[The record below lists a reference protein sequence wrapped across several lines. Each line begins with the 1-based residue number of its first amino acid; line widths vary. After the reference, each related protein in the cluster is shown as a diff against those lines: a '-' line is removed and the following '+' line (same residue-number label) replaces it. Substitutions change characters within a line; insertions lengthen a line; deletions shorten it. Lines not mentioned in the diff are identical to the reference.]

1 MSVASNRPE
10 PTAVE
15 HFVAPDEL
23 FFSTTDRRGVI
34 RSANSVF
41 VRIAGYDHEHLV
53 GRPHNIVRHPS
64 MPSGAFHV
72 MWQRLLAGQPMAAYV
87 RNLAADGG
95 SYWVFATITPF
106 GDGFLSVR
114 SAPLT
119 TMFDTVR
126 DVYARV
132 LAAEQQ
138 HAADGHHRAEVAR
151 HGATLIERE
160 VRRLGYPS
168 YEALM
173 YDALALEV
181 AERNAIVRPH
191 TDRPEATGDAAEVLD
206 AVREMHH
213 ALDGLDQHIVRYADL
228 VGRIAPVSIEL
239 LDNARELEAI
249 AEHAADVS
257 EQSEAATLRNSA
269 RVMRHPMHEA
279 VVALELLAADLGEV
293 LHALRRERFSIS
305 VARLHAEMTGVFAAE
320 SVDGLAPEDSLGEV
334 PALSTAMADDVREML
349 AGSSSLNGRLHTV
362 AERVRSAHELTDR
375 FGFFL
380 TEWERMAIRKIPDV
394 PLTPIVGPVEQ
405 HLRAGRDQLAQL
417 QQLAEALRAASASF
431 DVTRFETP
439 LSRINALTTPTP
451 A

>member
-34 RSANSVF
+34 RTANSVF
-41 VRIAGYDHEHLV
+41 VRIARYPHDRLV
-53 GRPHNIVRHPS
+53 GRPHNIVRHPA
-64 MPSGAFHV
+64 MPSGAFHI
-72 MWQRLLAGQPMAAYV
+72 MWQRLLAEQPMAAYV

-119 TMFDTVR
+119 GLFETVR
-126 DVYARV
+126 DVYSRV
-132 LAAEQQ
+132 LAAEHQY
-138 HAADGHHRAEVAR
+138 AAEGHHRAEVAR
-151 HGATLIERE
+151 RGAELIEHE
-160 VRRLGYPS
+160 VERLGYPS

-173 YDALALEV
+173 YDVLAHEV
-181 AERNAIVRPH
+181 AKRNDIVRPH
-191 TDRPEATGDAAEVLD
+191 TERPEASGDAAEVLD

-213 ALDGLDQHIVRYADL
+213 ALDGLDQHVARYADL
-228 VGRIAPVSIEL
+228 VGRVAPVSIGL
-239 LDNARELEAI
+239 LDNARELEVI

-257 EQSEAATLRNSA
+257 QQAEAAVLRNSA

-279 VVALELLAADLGEV
+279 IVSLELLANDLGEV

-305 VARLHAEMTGVFAAE
+305 LARLHAEMTGVFAAE
-320 SVDGLAPEDSLGEV
+320 SVDGLAPAGSLGEV
-334 PALSTAMADDVREML
+334 PALSRAMADDVRDML
-349 AGSSSLNGRLHTV
+349 AGSAALNNRLQTV
-362 AERVRSAHELTDR
+362 AERVRTASELTDR

-380 TEWERMAIRKIPDV
+380 AEWERTAIRKIPHV
-394 PLTPIVGPVEQ
+394 PLTPILGPVEQ
-405 HLRAGRDQLAQL
+405 HLRAGRDQLRELEQL
-417 QQLAEALRAASASF
+417 SGALRAASSAF
-431 DVTRFETP
+431 DVARFEAP
-439 LSRINALTTPTP
+439 LARVSGLSSSTSA
-451 A
+451 